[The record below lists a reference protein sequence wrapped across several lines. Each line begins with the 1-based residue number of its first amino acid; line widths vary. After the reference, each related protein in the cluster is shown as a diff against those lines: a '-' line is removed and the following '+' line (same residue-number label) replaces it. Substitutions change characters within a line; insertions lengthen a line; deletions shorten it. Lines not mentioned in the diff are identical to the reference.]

1 MYIKK
6 YSLRFLHIFF
16 QLNRGLVYNAHSSDR
31 NNVKSHYVLYMK
43 MESEALT
50 EVQCFIIFADVPLG
64 KN

>member
-1 MYIKK
+1 MTHVYKK
-6 YSLRFLHIFF
+6 I
-16 QLNRGLVYNAHSSDR
+16 LNRGLVYNAHSSDR

>member
-1 MYIKK
+1 MTHVYKK
-6 YSLRFLHIFF
+6 I
-16 QLNRGLVYNAHSSDR
+16 LNRGLVYNAHSSDR
-31 NNVKSHYVLYMK
+31 NNVKSRYVLYMK